1 MKENKRRRI
10 LAVLLLLTIVNYS
23 RLSGNEN
30 IRAIQVISLLV
41 IGALAGL
48 LINEFITLF
57 KAKRE

>member
-1 MKENKRRRI
+1 MKENKRKKI
-10 LAVLLLLTIVNYS
+10 LAVVLLLTTVNYL

-30 IRAIQVISLLV
+30 VRAVQVISLLV

-57 KAKRE
+57 RDKRE

>member
-1 MKENKRRRI
+1 MKENKSRRI
-10 LAVLLLLTIVNYS
+10 LSVLLLLTIVNYS